1 MSAFYDNLFRERV
14 EPHLAAATGFPKA
27 IAALEAIMPLLST
40 AAERS
45 ENYQWLGTVHQ
56 AVAAR
61 ALAADDK
68 DTAREHFA
76 LSEEFYLKGIDEDPS
91 RLVVRFGLVRYYL
104 SFGGDPRAAIE
115 LLDGHQPAPLA
126 TMSPADLALEHQ
138 RLALRAVALA
148 FLGDLDRCA
157 RAFDAAF
164 SEEILSRLESG
175 WEFASLEYLAQQGLP
190 FDERTVTGLVERLRR
205 CGFRNEERLD
215 ILRRRLL
222 RRES

>member
-1 MSAFYDNLFRERV
+1 
-14 EPHLAAATGFPKA
+14 
-27 IAALEAIMPLLST
+27 
-40 AAERS
+40 
-45 ENYQWLGTVHQ
+45 
-56 AVAAR
+56 
-61 ALAADDK
+61 
-68 DTAREHFA
+68 
-76 LSEEFYLKGIDEDPS
+76 
-91 RLVVRFGLVRYYL
+91 
-104 SFGGDPRAAIE
+104 
-115 LLDGHQPAPLA
+115 
-126 TMSPADLALEHQ
+126 MSPADLALEHQ